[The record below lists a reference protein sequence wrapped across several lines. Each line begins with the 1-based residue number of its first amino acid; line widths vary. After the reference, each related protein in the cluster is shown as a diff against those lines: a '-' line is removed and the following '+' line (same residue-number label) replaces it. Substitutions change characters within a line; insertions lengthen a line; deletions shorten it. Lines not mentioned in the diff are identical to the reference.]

1 MTDPKL
7 DTAIE
12 QLWGEIEKQAKY
24 IGELES
30 DMVDLEL
37 ELTDATAELDGM
49 YAQVD
54 ELRYQQEKEN
64 SDARA

>member
-12 QLWGEIEKQAKY
+12 QLWVEIERQVKY

-30 DMVDLEL
+30 DMIELEL